1 MGGGE
6 TWVKPNYVDNI
17 GVYANLSVFG
27 IIYGL

>member
-1 MGGGE
+1 MGGG

-27 IIYGL
+27 IRYGL